1 MPNLPEST
9 LGELLKLAE
18 KATPAPWKHSTRE
31 VGTPAEFE
39 YVGASGSLGED
50 SVFIADCG
58 SGDDGHDA
66 AFIAAA
72 NPSTVSALILELQA
86 LTEDNTRLNGLIEV
100 FHGMCEPHRKLSL
113 EPMDKRGGLE
123 CCMCIVERAEAAEAE
138 RDRMRDAL
146 ERLDRDQVR
155 IELECWCDYIS
166 DRPCGYCLMQA
177 ALTAKGICRELLP
190 KENL

>member
-1 MPNLPEST
+1 MSNLPEST
-9 LGELLKLAE
+9 LGELLKLAD
-18 KATPAPWKHSTRE
+18 AVMSAMPTMFHSTE
-31 VGTPAEFE
+31 KHEQFVSAEKKL
-39 YVGASGSLGED
+39 AQALT
-50 SVFIADCG
+50 
-58 SGDDGHDA
+58 
-66 AFIAAA
+66 
-72 NPSTVSALILELQA
+72 PSTVSALILELQA

-123 CCMCIVERAEAAEAE
+123 CCMCIVERAEAAEAD

-177 ALTAKGICRELLP
+177 ALTAKEEGKTI
-190 KENL
+190 